1 MTYNSRGSR
10 ARWGMQARPKIC
22 STRSKG
28 AIMPSTIPAT
38 MRADDLPAVL
48 TPQEL
53 ADWDR
58 CDVRTV
64 RADLQASR
72 IPGAYRRGASW
83 RIDTAVYLAAK
94 RGQL

>member
-1 MTYNSRGSR
+1 SPGSPR
-10 ARWGMQARPKIC
+10 NC
-22 STRSKG
+22 SKRSK
-28 AIMPSTIPAT
+28 MPKTRPSTI
-38 MRADDLPAVL
+38 RVDDLPPVL

-64 RADLQASR
+64 RADLKAGTV
-72 IPGAYRRGASW
+72 PGAYRRGVSW

-94 RGQL
+94 RGGQL

>member
-1 MTYNSRGSR
+1 
-10 ARWGMQARPKIC
+10 
-22 STRSKG
+22 
-28 AIMPSTIPAT
+28 
-38 MRADDLPAVL
+38 
-48 TPQEL
+48 
-53 ADWDR
+53 
-58 CDVRTV
+58 VRTV